1 MFNKIKQLFSGNK
14 TSSSKTSPT
23 RHTGMVKYFSF
34 RKGFGFI
41 IDDATHNDVYVHHSG
56 LIDKVRKG
64 DKVEYAI
71 DHNEQGMIAKDVK
84 KVQKG

>member
-1 MFNKIKQLFSGNK
+1 MIV
-14 TSSSKTSPT
+14 PAT
-23 RHTGMVKYFSF
+23 RPVDYFCQE
-34 RKGFGFI
+34 I

-64 DKVEYAI
+64 DKVEFAI